1 MGKGPYQFSG
11 LGGPLTFMRRGAV
24 SSYFQAS
31 SSPLPLRLQCNLGGG
46 LTSLDAAESGDVE
59 MTMEAQEH
67 FILVVSLNI
76 FRGGRELCDGKGM
89 LFRYVMF
96 RYLVVVFQDFFG
108 GREGDPM
115 MNSFLSMF
123 RY

>member
-1 MGKGPYQFSG
+1 
-11 LGGPLTFMRRGAV
+11 MRRGAV

-76 FRGGRELCDGKGM
+76 FRGKGNSVMERVCLDMSCFVIWLLLLKNFLGEGKGT
-89 LFRYVMF
+89 L
-96 RYLVVVFQDFFG
+96 
-108 GREGDPM
+108 
-115 MNSFLSMF
+115 
-123 RY
+123 

>member
-1 MGKGPYQFSG
+1 MGKGPCQFSG

-31 SSPLPLRLQCNLGGG
+31 SSPLPRLQCNLGGG

-67 FILVVSLNI
+67 VILGVSLNI
-76 FRGGRELCDGKGM
+76 FRGERELCDGKVM
-89 LFRYVMF
+89 FRYVMF
-96 RYLVVVFQDFFG
+96 RYLVVAFQ
-108 GREGDPM
+108 
-115 MNSFLSMF
+115 
-123 RY
+123 